1 MSLSAAFRRAL
12 CGEPQPRRCADHT
25 SRPADQAP
33 LQPWLSYFGVIFLG
47 LVVIFNGFEVFLT
60 DSWSTSDFISA
71 YVSTV
76 TVPLAANAR

>member
-1 MSLSAAFRRAL
+1 MFLAVCIFS
-12 CGEPQPRRCADHT
+12 RCADLL
-25 SRPADQAP
+25 SFADQAP

-71 YVSTV
+71 YVSLRFLGSRASPSTS
-76 TVPLAANAR
+76 